1 MDRNAPAGQQQQGT
15 VPRFLHSVQ
24 ALGWHQGARVLIREG
39 LTLAVG
45 ALGAHV
51 RTVCHLVGL
60 GETPRVSP
68 SRGGARGGECP

>member
-1 MDRNAPAGQQQQGT
+1 M
-15 VPRFLHSVQ
+15 PRLLRSVQ
-24 ALGWHQGARVLIREG
+24 ALGWHQGARVLVREG

-51 RTVCHLVGL
+51 RTVRHLVGL

-68 SRGGARGGECP
+68 GGRGARGGERP